1 MIANGNSIAVYKIKF
16 PQISGG
22 GPVVDWAYGAVCTSY
37 VSSFIDEKSFGTDY
51 SVMLGLI
58 NNINYQSGILYTQDG
73 TLYTKLLSCSNCLTT
88 NYFYYDSYIADP

>member
-16 PQISGG
+16 PQITGG
-22 GPVVDWAYGAVCTSY
+22 APVVDWAYGAVCSSC

-58 NNINYQSGILYTQDG
+58 NMPDSQAGIIYTQGG
-73 TLYTKLLSCSNCLTT
+73 TLFTKFL
-88 NYFYYDSYIADP
+88 